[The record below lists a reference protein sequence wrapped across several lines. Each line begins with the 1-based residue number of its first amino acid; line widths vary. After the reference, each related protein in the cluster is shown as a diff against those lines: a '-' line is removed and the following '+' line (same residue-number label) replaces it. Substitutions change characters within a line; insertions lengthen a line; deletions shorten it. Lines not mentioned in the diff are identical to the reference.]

1 MLSQCQV
8 LQSCT
13 IESGEAAEGIGVHF
27 VRAVSSLN
35 LCLELDEMWFVEV
48 NIYFFSFIF
57 FFYLR
62 YDPV

>member
-35 LCLELDEMWFVEV
+35 LFLRFDGMLFVEV
-48 NIYFFSFIF
+48 KIYFFSFIF
-57 FFYLR
+57 FFT
-62 YDPV
+62 